1 VENNIKIKKIYQP
14 VLVTGSTGMIGINLI
29 KKLVSIGIRP
39 YAIYR
44 NKKKLIP
51 FFSIK
56 KKIRFIK
63 LDLFNQKELDR
74 TIKRIKPKTIFHLA
88 SSYFNP
94 PDLKFDDHINS
105 NVLITLNLLLALK
118 KSRIKN
124 FVYTNTSAIYAPGRN
139 INENSKIKCSSEYGL
154 SKNITSDLIKSFSE
168 NYNFFYKD
176 LRLFSIY
183 GKWEKKSR
191 LVCGAILKA
200 LKKKKYIIHSSDQI
214 RDYLNIDDVVE
225 AILLSS
231 SVNKNLILNICSNKS
246 QKTHSLVRQIYDLMN
261 CSRNLVKIKID
272 KTKYNKLTKM
282 VGNNKKATI
291 SLKWKPKISLELGL
305 KNTIEWLRLNKN
317 LNKSL

>member
-1 VENNIKIKKIYQP
+1 MENNIKIKKIYQP

-94 PDLKFDDHINS
+94 PDLKFNDHINS

-118 KSRIKN
+118 KVELKTLFIQN
-124 FVYTNTSAIYAPGRN
+124 ASAIYAPGRN
-139 INENSKIKCSSEYGL
+139 INENSKIKCSIEYGL
-154 SKNITSDLIKSFSE
+154 SKNITSDLIK
-168 NYNFFYKD
+168 
-176 LRLFSIY
+176 
-183 GKWEKKSR
+183 
-191 LVCGAILKA
+191 V
-200 LKKKKYIIHSSDQI
+200 
-214 RDYLNIDDVVE
+214 
-225 AILLSS
+225 
-231 SVNKNLILNICSNKS
+231 
-246 QKTHSLVRQIYDLMN
+246 
-261 CSRNLVKIKID
+261 LVKIIIFFI
-272 KTKYNKLTKM
+272 KT
-282 VGNNKKATI
+282 
-291 SLKWKPKISLELGL
+291 
-305 KNTIEWLRLNKN
+305 
-317 LNKSL
+317 